1 MQRYTEKLPKFF
13 QQTAMAAA
21 AEQSLTKAEKREGG
35 GERGCAATYGGHL
48 PFSGEK
54 RGQRVG
60 E

>member
-1 MQRYTEKLPKFF
+1 
-13 QQTAMAAA
+13 MAAA

-60 E
+60 ERE